1 MICSVFPA
9 VAMIILTGIS
19 VHDIRTRTI
28 PNRCNLC
35 MFVWVFTEHLY
46 TAACTTSGS
55 DCVTSA
61 LDSPNHIHP
70 LILPV
75 SLREGFA
82 AALIICLII
91 LVLDFLYL
99 RLRGMPFMGGG
110 DLKLLCIT
118 ALALG
123 LRLTVIAFA
132 FAVSLAAV
140 SVIVGALMRYIRS
153 ALPHNCGTRQKQRSL
168 LHLHS
173 RIPFAPF
180 LTAGFIF
187 AFQAL

>member
-1 MICSVFPA
+1 MIYSVFPA

-19 VHDIRTRTI
+19 VRDIRTRTI
-28 PNRCNLC
+28 PDRYGLC
-35 MFVWVFTEHLY
+35 LLIWVLAGHLAAAVW
-46 TAACTTSGS
+46 
-55 DCVTSA
+55 
-61 LDSPNHIHP
+61 
-70 LILPV
+70 PV
-75 SLREGFA
+75 SLRDGVA

-91 LVLDFLYL
+91 LAADLLYL
-99 RLRGMPFMGGG
+99 GLRGMPVMGGG
-110 DLKLLCIT
+110 DLKLLCIG

-123 LRLTVIAFA
+123 LRLTAIAVA

-140 SVIVGALMRYIRS
+140 SVIVGVLARYIRTT
-153 ALPHNCGTRQKQRSL
+153 LPQNRGNKREQRAL

-173 RIPFAPF
+173 RIPLAPF

>member
-1 MICSVFPA
+1 MIYSVFPA

-28 PNRCNLC
+28 PDRYCLC
-35 MFVWVFTEHLY
+35 LLIWVLVGHLGVAVW
-46 TAACTTSGS
+46 
-55 DCVTSA
+55 
-61 LDSPNHIHP
+61 
-70 LILPV
+70 PV
-75 SLREGFA
+75 SLREGVA

-91 LVLDFLYL
+91 LAADLLYL
-99 RLRGMPFMGGG
+99 GLRGMPVMGGG
-110 DLKLLCIT
+110 DLKLLCIG

-123 LRLTVIAFA
+123 LRLTAIAFA

-140 SVIVGALMRYIRS
+140 SVIISVLARYIRS
-153 ALPHNCGTRQKQRSL
+153 ALPKDRGHSKGQRAF

-173 RIPFAPF
+173 RIPLAPF

-187 AFQAL
+187 VTQAL